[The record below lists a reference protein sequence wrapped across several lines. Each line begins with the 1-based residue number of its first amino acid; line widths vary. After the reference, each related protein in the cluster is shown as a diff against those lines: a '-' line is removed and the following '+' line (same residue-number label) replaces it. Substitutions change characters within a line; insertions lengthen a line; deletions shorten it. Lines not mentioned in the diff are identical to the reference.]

1 MLGPPKPRLTNK
13 PEIRLRVQAVAG
25 LLLKGE
31 NEMASANA
39 PIVLVIEDY
48 SDSRALMAALL
59 RANGYRVIEA
69 SNGREGFAQANRVNP
84 DLILMD
90 LAMPELDGVEATRLI
105 RQRHGLAQTPIFAI
119 TGYGTKE
126 VKDDAMAAGCT
137 EVFVKPVDLDSLM
150 GKIRDRLVRPMSKAK
165 VAG

>member
-1 MLGPPKPRLTNK
+1 MRLC
-13 PEIRLRVQAVAG
+13 VQVLVR

-31 NEMASANA
+31 NEMADSIA
-39 PIVLVIEDY
+39 PTVLVIEDY

-59 RANGYRVIEA
+59 RANGYKVIEA
-69 SNGREGFAQANRVNP
+69 SNGKEGIAQANRVNP

-126 VKDDAMAAGCT
+126 VKDDAIAAGCT
-137 EVFVKPVDLDSLM
+137 EVFVKPVDLESLM
-150 GKIRDRLVRPMSKAK
+150 GKIRDRLVRPMSQAK
-165 VAG
+165 VAGGEP